1 MMHIDLNSDVGEG
14 VGNEAQL
21 IPYLSSCNI
30 ACGGHAGDTATM
42 LEVLAFAKISN
53 VKIGAHPSYPD
64 RKNFG
69 REAMTISHELLKES
83 ITSQIKLLISL
94 AAKSGQHVHHVKPHG
109 ALYNE
114 AAKNEEIAHLIID
127 TILEIDDRLVLYVPH
142 NSVIAS
148 LAVSKLAISIEGF
161 ADRNYNDDYS
171 LVSRS
176 SPDAVLTSHN
186 AVLPHVLRMVKKRQL
201 KTINNLTLPFDV
213 DTLCV
218 HGDTEN
224 ALQIVKEIHKAFAQ
238 ENILIK

>member
-1 MMHIDLNSDVGEG
+1 MIHIDLNSDVGEG

-21 IPYLSSCNI
+21 MPYLSSCNI

-64 RKNFG
+64 RSNFG
-69 REAMTISHELLKES
+69 REAMTISNALLKES
-83 ITSQIKLLISL
+83 ITSQIKLLINL

-109 ALYNE
+109 ALYNQ
-114 AAKNEEIAHLIID
+114 AAKDEQIAHLIID

-176 SPDAVLTSHN
+176 LPDAVLTSHSTI
-186 AVLPHVLRMVKKRQL
+186 LPHVLQMVKQRQL
-201 KTINNLTLPFDV
+201 KTVNNLTLPFDV
-213 DTLCV
+213 NTLCV

-224 ALQIVKEIHKAFAQ
+224 ALQIVKEIHKAFTQ